1 MIVLASL
8 RNVSLLQGAQ
18 AQTVLPDMESIVW
31 GLTPCQAGI
40 FMKNQREGERRRC
53 PTARHLLVRTAER
66 CTEAGVPDPAF
77 NLPPVKRRCRANRDS
92 AVMAGV
98 RRFFITGPIISFPK
112 QFNLISQLVIFVNQ
126 C

>member
-53 PTARHLLVRTAER
+53 
-66 CTEAGVPDPAF
+66 
-77 NLPPVKRRCRANRDS
+77 RANRDW